1 MASPQNDQPQEL
13 TAHLE
18 ELRNRIIR
26 ILAMIMIG
34 WIIAFSY
41 FWSFYHIISKPLE
54 EPLRK
59 YHSETVFLHLADP
72 FMLKLKLSFVMGL
85 LITAPYLL
93 HQIWRFIAPGLTQTE
108 RKAVRMFIPASSLL
122 FVCGV
127 VIGYLM
133 LPAGINWFMSYL
145 TDFGSVKLMQN
156 PLNYAI
162 LVVKI
167 LLAFGIA
174 FQLPVVLVVLSL
186 VGLVTSER
194 LTSYWRYAIVII
206 FLIAAL
212 ITPTQDPLSM
222 TVLATPMVLLY
233 FVTISV
239 VKRIEHI
246 KARRLTKAR

>member
-1 MASPQNDQPQEL
+1 MTPPMQDQPQEL

-18 ELRNRIIR
+18 ELRNRIVR

-34 WIIAFSY
+34 WIIAFAN
-41 FWSFYHIISKPLE
+41 FWRIYGVIAGPLE
-54 EPLRK
+54 GPLRK

-85 LITAPYLL
+85 LITAPYLI
-93 HQIWRFIAPGLTQTE
+93 HQIWRFIAPGLTHTE
-108 RKAVRMFIPASSLL
+108 RKAVRLFIPASSLL
-122 FVCGV
+122 FISGV

-186 VGLVTSER
+186 VGLVTSDR
-194 LTSYWRYAIVII
+194 LTSYWRHAIVVI

-233 FVTISV
+233 FITISV
-239 VKRIEHI
+239 VKRIERI
-246 KARRLTKAR
+246 KARRLSQAR